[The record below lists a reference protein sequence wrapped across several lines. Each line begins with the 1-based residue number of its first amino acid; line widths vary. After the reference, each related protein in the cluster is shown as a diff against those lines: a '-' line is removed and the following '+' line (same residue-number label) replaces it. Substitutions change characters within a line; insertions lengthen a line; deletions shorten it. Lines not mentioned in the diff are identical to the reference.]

1 MPPAHSGNAPSAA
14 QTRHRGGSAAR
25 TRHATPGRKMHGRV
39 CDESSPHLRPVR
51 TASASR
57 HRPRIRPRRGERMT
71 TTSCLNC
78 YEDPGVCDKV
88 GQDLRSC
95 EHFVRAD
102 DIEIEPPDEM
112 NPADLVLGQLVDRVD
127 LIAAQ
132 MQTMQ
137 LTWDDMWAA
146 ILKARVGEG
155 L

>member
-1 MPPAHSGNAPSAA
+1 
-14 QTRHRGGSAAR
+14 
-25 TRHATPGRKMHGRV
+25 
-39 CDESSPHLRPVR
+39 
-51 TASASR
+51 
-57 HRPRIRPRRGERMT
+57 MT

-88 GQDLRSC
+88 GQDMRSC

-102 DIEIEPPDEM
+102 DIEVEPPDEM

-127 LIAAQ
+127 LLATQ

-146 ILKARVGEG
+146 ILKARVGENG
-155 L
+155 

>member
-1 MPPAHSGNAPSAA
+1 
-14 QTRHRGGSAAR
+14 
-25 TRHATPGRKMHGRV
+25 
-39 CDESSPHLRPVR
+39 
-51 TASASR
+51 
-57 HRPRIRPRRGERMT
+57 MT

-127 LIAAQ
+127 LIARQQQITAEQ
-132 MQTMQ
+132 QQTMQ
-137 LTWDDMWAA
+137 MQWDDMWAA
-146 ILKARVGEG
+146 ILKARAGEG

>member
-1 MPPAHSGNAPSAA
+1 
-14 QTRHRGGSAAR
+14 
-25 TRHATPGRKMHGRV
+25 
-39 CDESSPHLRPVR
+39 
-51 TASASR
+51 
-57 HRPRIRPRRGERMT
+57 MT

-95 EHFVRAD
+95 EHFVRAED
-102 DIEIEPPDEM
+102 VEIEPPDEM

-127 LIAAQ
+127 LLAAQ

>member
-1 MPPAHSGNAPSAA
+1 
-14 QTRHRGGSAAR
+14 
-25 TRHATPGRKMHGRV
+25 
-39 CDESSPHLRPVR
+39 
-51 TASASR
+51 
-57 HRPRIRPRRGERMT
+57 MT

-78 YEDPGVCDKV
+78 YDATCDKV

-112 NPADLVLGQLVDRVD
+112 NPADTILTDLAERVD
-127 LIAAQ
+127 LIARQ

-137 LTWDDMWAA
+137 MQWDDFWAA
-146 ILKARVGEG
+146 VLKVRAGEG